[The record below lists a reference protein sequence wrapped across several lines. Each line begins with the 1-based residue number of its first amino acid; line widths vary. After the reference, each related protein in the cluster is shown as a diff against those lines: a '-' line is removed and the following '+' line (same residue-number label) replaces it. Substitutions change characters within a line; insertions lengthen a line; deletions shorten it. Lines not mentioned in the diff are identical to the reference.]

1 MINTLPDVS
10 QNFKRHTEML
20 KFLFGLI
27 FFFSINLINAQN
39 EIEYV
44 KKELI
49 SENNYMII
57 RSLTNYHKLSN
68 AISYVKTD
76 TTFMHFFNDT
86 VIYNNNQDSIF
97 RLSTNKYFYSI
108 YDSDS
113 LVSFRIIDSTYIW
126 GWNFSVIF
134 DFMKNGLNNVTH
146 VEDTLNFIL
155 NKNIYGISKVRYY
168 KDDLLHLDFFED
180 TEYGIAIHSVSLMP
194 TDKLLQPHI
203 LDRIK
208 RINFVN
214 DSLVFS
220 NTCSGY
226 LIDCYNMKQVPT
238 KHYVYKIQ

>member
-1 MINTLPDVS
+1 
-10 QNFKRHTEML
+10 ML

-44 KKELI
+44 KNKVF
-49 SENNYMII
+49 SDNNYMLI
-57 RSLTNYHKLSN
+57 RSLTDYHKFSN
-68 AISYVKTD
+68 AISNRKTD

-86 VIYNNNQDSIF
+86 VIYNNHQDSNF
-97 RLSTNKYFYSI
+97 RFSTTKYFYSI
-108 YDSDS
+108 FDEDS
-113 LVSFRIIDSTYIW
+113 LVNFRIIDSTYIW
-126 GWNFSVIF
+126 GWNYSVIF
-134 DFMKNGLNNVTH
+134 DFIKNGLNNVTH

-155 NKNIYGISKVRYY
+155 NKNIEGISKVRYY
-168 KDDLLHLDFFED
+168 KDDLVHLDFFED
-180 TEYGIAIHSVSLMP
+180 TEYYTAVYSVSLKP
-194 TDKLLQPHI
+194 TDKLLQPPI

-208 RINFVN
+208 KIDFVN

>member
-1 MINTLPDVS
+1 
-10 QNFKRHTEML
+10 ML

-27 FFFSINLINAQN
+27 FFFSINPINAQN

-44 KKELI
+44 KKEVF
-49 SENNYMII
+49 SENNYILI
-57 RSLTNYHKLSN
+57 RSLTIYHKFSN
-68 AISYVKTD
+68 AILHRKTD
-76 TTFMHFFNDT
+76 TIFMHFFNDT
-86 VIYNNNQDSIF
+86 VIYNNNQDSDF
-97 RLSTNKYFYSI
+97 RFSTTKYFYSI
-108 YDSDS
+108 NDADS

-126 GWNFSVIF
+126 GWNYSVIF
-134 DFMKNGLNNVTH
+134 DFIKHGLNNVIH

-168 KDDLLHLDFFED
+168 KDDLVHLDFFED
-180 TEYGIAIHSVSLMP
+180 SEYDMAIHSVSLMP
-194 TDKLLQPHI
+194 TDKLLQPPI

-226 LIDCYNMKQVPT
+226 LINCYNMKLEPT